1 MDFGKL
7 DDISNVDFTLLP
19 DATLTH
25 VVLEENKNHQKPQIF
40 IGPPIWANRDWVGKI
55 YPPNTKDKDYLYHYS
70 RQFNTIEL
78 NVTHYQIPTESM
90 IAKWIESTP
99 EGFKFCPKFPQPISH
114 ERMLIGCESMTYEF
128 CKAVLSLG
136 NRLGTTFLQLAPN
149 FEPKHFK
156 NLENYLKIL
165 PKELPLTVEFRHPNW
180 FKNSIAWANVSQ
192 LLKEN
197 RVGTVITDVS
207 GRRDVLHQTL
217 TTPQLTL
224 RFVGNE
230 LHPTDYQ
237 RIDDWSNKITDWI
250 QKGLQTAYIFVH
262 SGDNR
267 YAPELAKYWIQQLN
281 KKANLNIQE
290 PQIRPEVV
298 QGSLF

>member
-7 DDISNVDFTLLP
+7 DDVSNIDFTLPP
-19 DATLTH
+19 DNPLTH
-25 VVLEENKNHQKPQIF
+25 AVLEANKKSEKPQIF

-55 YPPNTKDKDYLYHYS
+55 YPSNTKDKDYLYHFS

-78 NVTHYQIPTESM
+78 NVTHYQIPTLSM
-90 IAKWIESTP
+90 IEKWIESTP
-99 EGFKFCPKFPQPISH
+99 ENFKFCPKFPQPISH
-114 ERMLIGCESMTYEF
+114 DRMLIGCESMTYEF
-128 CKAVLSLG
+128 CNAILG
-136 NRLGTTFLQLAPN
+136 LENRLGTTFLQLAPS
-149 FEPKHFK
+149 FEPKHLK
-156 NLENYLKIL
+156 SLENYLKII
-165 PKELPLTVEFRHPNW
+165 PKELPLTVEFRNQNW
-180 FKNSIAWANVSQ
+180 FQNQSAWESVSQ
-192 LLKEN
+192 LLIDAK
-197 RVGTVITDVS
+197 VGTVITDVS

-217 TTPQLTL
+217 TTPQFTL

-237 RIDDWSNKITDWI
+237 RIDDWIDRLEDWV
-250 QKGLQTAYIFVH
+250 QRGLQRAYIFVH

-267 YAPELAKYWIQQLN
+267 YAPELTKYWIQQLN
-281 KKANLNIQE
+281 SRINLSIQE

>member
-7 DDISNVDFTLLP
+7 DDISNVNFTLLP
-19 DATLTH
+19 DNPLTH
-25 VVLEENKNHQKPQIF
+25 VVLEANLNHQKPQIF

-55 YPPNTKDKDYLYHYS
+55 YPSNAKDKDYLYYYS

-90 IAKWIESTP
+90 ITKWVESTP
-99 EGFKFCPKFPQPISH
+99 EDFKFCPKFPQPISH
-114 ERMLIGCESMTYEF
+114 NRMLIGCESMTYEF
-128 CKAVLSLG
+128 CNAILSLK
-136 NRLGTTFLQLAPN
+136 NRLGTTFLQLAPT

-180 FKNSIAWANVSQ
+180 FNNTAAWENVSQ

-197 RVGTVITDVS
+197 RVGMVITDVS

-230 LHPTDYQ
+230 LHPTDYL
-237 RIDDWSNKITDWI
+237 RIDDWCDRISDWI
-250 QKGLQTAYIFVH
+250 KSGLQTAYIFVH

-267 YAPELAKYWIQQLN
+267 FAPELTKYWIQQLN
-281 KKANLNIQE
+281 RKANLLIKE